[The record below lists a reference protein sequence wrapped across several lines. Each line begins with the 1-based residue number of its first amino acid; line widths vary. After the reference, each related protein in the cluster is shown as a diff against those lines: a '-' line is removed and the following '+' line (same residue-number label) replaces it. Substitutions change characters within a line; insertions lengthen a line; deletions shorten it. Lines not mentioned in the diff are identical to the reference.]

1 MRDKI
6 RGSLFGGAVGDALG
20 YPVEFLRSSE
30 IFRRYGEKGIGDYQ
44 PQSGQ
49 ALISDDT
56 QMSLFTACGILY
68 GDTRLRMRGMGA
80 PMSTYIYE
88 AYLDWLSTQR
98 GVKPEEKVSWL
109 CNVPALYSLRA
120 PGNASLSALSSG
132 QMGTIKKPI
141 NNSKGCGGIMR
152 VAPVALYFQNTGT
165 QDKIGYVDKLGAAAA
180 AITHGHPLGWL
191 LSAALV
197 HVIRRLVYG
206 GCTTGE
212 GLRDILRECEDTLL
226 DLFGDGEDM
235 RKLFRLI
242 AQAEKLAENDRP
254 DVENIE
260 KLGGGWV
267 AEETLA
273 IALYCCLR
281 YPDDFDKALIASVN
295 HGGDSDSTG
304 AVAGNIMGAIC
315 GYDSIAEK
323 WKAGLEL
330 KDVILEIADDL
341 ADGCRISEDDDD
353 TDEKWAHKY
362 IHCDYAPER
371 E

>member
-1 MRDKI
+1 MRDKV

-20 YPVEFLRSSE
+20 YPVEFLRSRE
-30 IFRRYGEKGIGDYQ
+30 IFKRYGEKGICEYRLEN
-44 PQSGQ
+44 GQ

-56 QMSLFTACGILY
+56 QMSLFTACGLLY
-68 GDTRLRMRGMGA
+68 GDTRYRMRGMGA
-80 PMSTYIYE
+80 PMETYIY
-88 AYLDWLSTQR
+88 AACLDWLSTQR
-98 GVKPEEKVSWL
+98 GGEPEEKVSWL

-120 PGNASLSALSSG
+120 PGNTCLAALGSG
-132 QMGTIKKPI
+132 QMGTMEKPF
-141 NNSKGCGGIMR
+141 NNRKGCGGVMR
-152 VAPVALYFQNTGT
+152 VAPVALFCKNTGEK
-165 QDKIGYVDKLGAAAA
+165 DRIKAIDKLGAAAA

-191 LSAALV
+191 PSAALV
-197 HVIRRLVYG
+197 HVISRLVYG
-206 GCTTGE
+206 GCTYGQD
-212 GLRDILRECEDTLL
+212 LRDILQECEDTLL

-235 RKLFRLI
+235 QKLFHLI
-242 AQAEKLAENDRP
+242 ALAEKLAENDRP

-315 GYDSIAEK
+315 SYDSIGEK
-323 WKAGLEL
+323 WKDRLEL

-341 ADGCRISEDDDD
+341 TDGCRMSEFSEYR
-353 TDEKWAHKY
+353 DEKWEHKY
-362 IHCDYAPER
+362 IYCDYR
-371 E
+371 K

>member
-6 RGSLFGGAVGDALG
+6 RGSLFGGAIGDALG
-20 YPVEFLRSSE
+20 YPVEFLRSKE
-30 IFRRYGEKGIGDYQ
+30 IFSRYGEKGICAYRLQD
-44 PQSGQ
+44 GQ

-120 PGNASLSALSSG
+120 PGNTCLEALGSG
-132 QMGTIKKPI
+132 QMGTIKKPVI
-141 NNSKGCGGIMR
+141 NSKGCGGIMR
-152 VAPVALYFQNTGT
+152 VAPVALYFKNTET
-165 QDKIGYVDKLGAAAA
+165 KDRISYVDKLGAAAA

-191 LSAALV
+191 PSAALV
-197 HVIRRLVYG
+197 HVISRLVYG
-206 GCTTGE
+206 GCTYGE
-212 GLRDILRECEDTLL
+212 GLRDILQECEDTLL
-226 DLFGDGEDM
+226 DLYGDGEDM
-235 RKLFRLI
+235 QKLFHLI
-242 AQAEKLAENDRP
+242 ALAEKLAENDRP

-260 KLGGGWV
+260 KIGGGWV

-304 AVAGNIMGAIC
+304 AVAGNIMGAVC
-315 GYDSIAEK
+315 GYDRIAEK
-323 WKAGLEL
+323 WKAELEL

-341 ADGCRISEDDDD
+341 AGGCRMWEFSDY

-362 IHCDYAPER
+362 IHCDYTPER

>member
-1 MRDKI
+1 MRDKV

-20 YPVEFLRSSE
+20 YPVEFLRSRE
-30 IFRRYGEKGIGDYQ
+30 IFKRYGENGICEYRLEN
-44 PQSGQ
+44 GQ

-56 QMSLFTACGILY
+56 QMSLFTACGLLY
-68 GDTRLRMRGMGA
+68 GDTRYRMRGMGA
-80 PMSTYIYE
+80 PMETYIY
-88 AYLDWLSTQR
+88 AACLDWLSTQR
-98 GVKPEEKVSWL
+98 GGEPEEKVSWL

-120 PGNASLSALSSG
+120 PGNTCLAALGSG
-132 QMGTIKKPI
+132 QMGTMEKPF
-141 NNSKGCGGIMR
+141 NNRKGCGGVMR
-152 VAPVALYFQNTGT
+152 VAPVALFCKNTGEK
-165 QDKIGYVDKLGAAAA
+165 DRIKAIDKLGAAAA

-191 LSAALV
+191 PSAALV
-197 HVIRRLVYG
+197 HVISRLVYG
-206 GCTTGE
+206 GCVYGD

-235 RKLFRLI
+235 QKLFHLI
-242 AQAEKLAENDRP
+242 ALAEKLAENDRP

-315 GYDSIAEK
+315 GYDSIGEK
-323 WKAGLEL
+323 WKAELEL

-341 ADGCRISEDDDD
+341 TDGCRMSEFSEYR
-353 TDEKWAHKY
+353 DEKWEHKY
-362 IHCDYAPER
+362 IYCDYR
-371 E
+371 K

>member
-1 MRDKI
+1 MRDKV

-20 YPVEFLRSSE
+20 YPVEFLRSRE
-30 IFRRYGEKGIGDYQ
+30 IFKRYGEKGICEYRLEN
-44 PQSGQ
+44 GQ

-56 QMSLFTACGILY
+56 QMSLFTACGLLY

-80 PMSTYIYE
+80 PMATYIYE

-98 GVKPEEKVSWL
+98 GVRPEEKISWL

-120 PGNASLSALSSG
+120 PGNTCLAALGSG
-132 QMGTIKKPI
+132 QMGTIEKPI
-141 NNSKGCGGIMR
+141 NNRKGCGGVMR
-152 VAPVALYFQNTGT
+152 VAPVALFCKNTGEK
-165 QDKIGYVDKLGAAAA
+165 DRIKAIDKLGAAAA

-191 LSAALV
+191 PSAALV
-197 HVIRRLVYG
+197 HVISRLVYG
-206 GCTTGE
+206 GCTYGQD
-212 GLRDILRECEDTLL
+212 LRDILRECEDTLL

-235 RKLFRLI
+235 QKLFRLN
-242 AQAEKLAENDRP
+242 ALAEKLAENHRP

-281 YPDDFDKALIASVN
+281 YPNDFDKALIASVN

-315 GYDSIAEK
+315 GYDSIGEK
-323 WKAGLEL
+323 WKDRLEL

-341 ADGCRISEDDDD
+341 TDGCRMSEFSEYR
-353 TDEKWAHKY
+353 DEKWEHKY
-362 IHCDYAPER
+362 IYCDYR
-371 E
+371 K

>member
-1 MRDKI
+1 MRDKV

-20 YPVEFLRSSE
+20 YPVEFLRSRE
-30 IFRRYGEKGIGDYQ
+30 IFKRYGEKGICEYRLEN
-44 PQSGQ
+44 GQ

-56 QMSLFTACGILY
+56 QMSLFTACGLLY
-68 GDTRLRMRGMGA
+68 GDTRYRMRGMGA
-80 PMSTYIYE
+80 PMETYIY
-88 AYLDWLSTQR
+88 ADCLDWLSTQR
-98 GVKPEEKVSWL
+98 GGEPEEKVSWL

-120 PGNASLSALSSG
+120 PGNTCLAALGSG
-132 QMGTIKKPI
+132 QMGTMEKPF
-141 NNSKGCGGIMR
+141 NNRKGCGGVMR
-152 VAPVALYFQNTGT
+152 VAPVALFCKNTGEK
-165 QDKIGYVDKLGAAAA
+165 DRIKAIDKLGAAAA

-191 LSAALV
+191 PSAALV
-197 HVIRRLVYG
+197 HVISRLVYG
-206 GCTTGE
+206 GCTYGQD
-212 GLRDILRECEDTLL
+212 LRDILQECEDTLL

-235 RKLFRLI
+235 QKLFHLI
-242 AQAEKLAENDRP
+242 ALAEKLAENDRP

-315 GYDSIAEK
+315 GYDSIGEK
-323 WKAGLEL
+323 WKDRLEL

-341 ADGCRISEDDDD
+341 TDGCRMSEFSEYR
-353 TDEKWAHKY
+353 DEKWEHKY
-362 IHCDYAPER
+362 IYCDYR
-371 E
+371 K

>member
-1 MRDKI
+1 MRDKV

-20 YPVEFLRSSE
+20 YPVEFLRSRE
-30 IFRRYGEKGIGDYQ
+30 IFKRYGEKGICEYRLEN
-44 PQSGQ
+44 GQ

-56 QMSLFTACGILY
+56 QMSLFTACGLLY
-68 GDTRLRMRGMGA
+68 GDTRYRMRGMGA
-80 PMSTYIYE
+80 PMETYIY
-88 AYLDWLSTQR
+88 AACLDWLSTQR
-98 GVKPEEKVSWL
+98 GGEPEEKVSWL

-120 PGNASLSALSSG
+120 PGNTCLAALGSG
-132 QMGTIKKPI
+132 QMGTMEKPF
-141 NNSKGCGGIMR
+141 NNRKGCGGVMR
-152 VAPVALYFQNTGT
+152 VAPVALFCKNTGEK
-165 QDKIGYVDKLGAAAA
+165 DRIKAIDKLGAAAA

-191 LSAALV
+191 PSAALV
-197 HVIRRLVYG
+197 HVISRLIYG
-206 GCTTGE
+206 GRTYGQ

-235 RKLFRLI
+235 QNLFHLI
-242 AQAEKLAENDRP
+242 ALAEKLAENDRP

-315 GYDSIAEK
+315 GYDSIGEK
-323 WKAGLEL
+323 WKAELEL

-341 ADGCRISEDDDD
+341 TDGYRMSEFSDY
-353 TDEKWAHKY
+353 TDEKWEHKY
-362 IHCDYAPER
+362 IYCDYR
-371 E
+371 K